1 MAAGEQAPADAAMKI
16 LAASY
21 SFPPDA
27 SPRASQVSR
36 VLAAL
41 PAETT
46 VVCADNLE
54 GTPDQTVAPGID
66 SRLAEI
72 VRLPHGRPLL
82 SRRLDYAGYRLKISW
97 AHAPDP
103 QRPWADN
110 ARDLI
115 LERLSRGTL
124 NPDILIT
131 YGAPMSGHLIG
142 PPVKKSARI
151 PWVAHFSDP
160 WADNPY
166 RRDNPATAFINRRL
180 ERRVVEL
187 ADALVF
193 TSPETVDLVMKK
205 YPKDLR
211 RKARYLP
218 HCFDP
223 AAYPPGDPPDGEYAM
238 RMLGGLY
245 TLRTPEPFYKAVERA
260 AASDPGSLSGARFEF
275 YGYIESRLK
284 NLIDKYPAAKRA
296 ISFHG
301 NVSYAE
307 SLRLMKTAHCLL
319 AIDAPASFSV
329 FFPSKIVD
337 YLGSGRHIFAI
348 TPPGACERVTREL
361 GGTVAAP
368 SDDEAVYRALLGIL
382 RDRPSSSRLDS
393 GSAYL
398 CSNVAADTM
407 SLLSSVSSFNK

>member
-1 MAAGEQAPADAAMKI
+1 MNI

-36 VLAAL
+36 VLAEL
-41 PAETT
+41 PADVA

-54 GTPDQTVAPGID
+54 GTPDPTVAPGID
-66 SRLAEI
+66 ERLAEI
-72 VRLPHGRPLL
+72 IRIPHGRPLL

-103 QRPWADN
+103 QRPWADK

-115 LERLSRGTL
+115 LNRLSLGTL
-124 NPDILIT
+124 KPDILIT
-131 YGAPMSGHLIG
+131 FGAPMSGHLIG
-142 PPVKKSARI
+142 PPVKKTARV
-151 PWVAHFSDP
+151 PWIAHFSDP

-180 ERRVVEL
+180 ERLVVEL
-187 ADALVF
+187 ADAVVF
-193 TSPETVDLVMKK
+193 TSPETIDLVMKK
-205 YPKDLR
+205 YPKELR
-211 RKARYLP
+211 RKASYIP

-223 AAYPPGDPPDGEYAM
+223 SAYPPGEPPEGEYVV

-260 AASDPGSLSGARFEF
+260 AASDPGALSGVRFEF
-275 YGYIESRLK
+275 YGYIETRLK

-301 NVSYAE
+301 NVAYSE

-319 AIDAPASFSV
+319 AIDAPARFSV

-337 YLGSGRHIFAI
+337 YLGSGRHIFAV
-348 TPPGACERVTREL
+348 TPPGACARVTREL
-361 GGTVAAP
+361 GGTVADP
-368 SDDEAVYRALLGIL
+368 SDDEAVFRALLGIL
-382 RDRPSSSRLDS
+382 RGRPASSRPPSDS
-393 GSAYL
+393 TYD
-398 CSNVAADTM
+398 CSHVAAETM
-407 SLLSSVSSFNK
+407 SLISSVATGNKHLY